1 MYRAWLVFLVRAYIR
16 ALTYVS
22 PRATGRFALR
32 LFSTPRRHH
41 RPAWERQIAES
52 GEPLTLGPGLAARA
66 WGSGPLVLLLHGWEG
81 RGTQLGRFV
90 APFVDAGYRAI
101 AVDGPAHGESPGTR
115 TDLIEHTEAL
125 RRIGHDLGPLAA
137 IVAHSFGGATTTLAI
152 ERGLDVRS
160 VVLIASPTSVSDIIG
175 RFAVL
180 VGLRDQSLTAFREA
194 LEQEAGVP
202 LREVEIYERVSA
214 LQVPALIVHDRG
226 DREVPFHDA
235 ERLTARW
242 PGASLYPTE
251 GLGHRRILK
260 DGDVIHRAVEFVTNV
275 ALSARA

>member
-1 MYRAWLVFLVRAYIR
+1 VFLIRASIR
-16 ALTYVS
+16 ALTNIS
-22 PRATGRFALR
+22 PRAAGRFALR

-52 GEPLTLGPGLAARA
+52 GEPVTLGTGLAARA
-66 WGSGPLVLLLHGWEG
+66 WGAGPIVLLLHGWEG

-90 APFVDAGYRAI
+90 APLVAAGFRAI
-101 AVDGPAHGESPGTR
+101 AVDGPAHGESHGTR
-115 TDLIEHTEAL
+115 TNMIEHTEAL
-125 RRIGHDLGPLAA
+125 GRIGRDLGPLAGV
-137 IVAHSFGGATTTLAI
+137 VAHSFGGAATTLAI

-160 VVLIASPTSVSDIIG
+160 VVLISSPTSVHDVIG

-180 VGLRDQSLTAFREA
+180 VGLRDRSLTAFREA
-194 LEQEAGVP
+194 LEQQNGVS
-202 LREVEIYERVSA
+202 LREVEIYERASR
-214 LQVPALIVHDRG
+214 LQVPALIIHDRD

-242 PGASLYPTE
+242 PGAHFYPTE

-260 DGDVIHRAVEFVTNV
+260 DEDVIRRAVEFVTNV
-275 ALSARA
+275 APSARA